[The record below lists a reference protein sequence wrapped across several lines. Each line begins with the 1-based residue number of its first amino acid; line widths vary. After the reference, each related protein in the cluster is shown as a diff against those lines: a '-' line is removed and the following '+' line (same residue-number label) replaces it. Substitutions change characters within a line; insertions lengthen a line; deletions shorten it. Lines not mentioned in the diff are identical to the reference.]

1 MNPAPPPLHPAMKA
15 DGSWEAEDDAK
26 LGKVGRHDLQP
37 GLSPLLLDQ
46 EEKKKSFTRWYGP
59 RTRPSSRND
68 RRRKT
73 RLVPIIHTTYI
84 TGGLPV
90 GFELL
95 RMG

>member
-46 EEKKKSFTRWYGP
+46 EEKKKLTRW
-59 RTRPSSRND
+59 
-68 RRRKT
+68 
-73 RLVPIIHTTYI
+73 
-84 TGGLPV
+84 
-90 GFELL
+90 
-95 RMG
+95 